1 MSLHGA
7 LTRGPRAALVLTAAV
22 LTFTAAP
29 AFAQLSRIG
38 DTVLTLGGSGARTT
52 ADTAYDPVNDIY
64 LVVSG
69 SGPVYGVFVN
79 ASNQAVSSTF
89 TIYDGGSGFG
99 HFPRARY
106 STGVSN
112 GVGGS
117 GGFLVTW
124 TNGINTGLNSVRGR
138 IVAFGGG
145 APRIIS
151 GVQSIS
157 DLSAGSV
164 FMENRAT
171 IAYSRSSGRF
181 LVAWTTE
188 QFAIQGRLL
197 DANGTPLGSVVTYEP
212 GLSRDPALTWNPA
225 TNEFGMVNTGF
236 SGAPYAQFRRIRVS
250 DAVGFGRSTFGYS
263 ATGTFATGIDVN
275 SSNQYV
281 MTWGVSPG
289 TYSTMFDANGTQL
302 TSPTLVAGSLGG
314 DLSMGLGYN
323 PVSNSFLAV
332 APAGSR
338 TISAASGSRAT
349 ARP

>member
-1 MSLHGA
+1 MSLHTV
-7 LTRGPRAALVLTAAV
+7 LTRGPRAALVLTTAV
-22 LTFTAAP
+22 LTLTAAP

-52 ADTAYDPVNDIY
+52 ADTAYDPVSDIY

-112 GVGGS
+112 GVGGN

-124 TNGINTGLNSVRGR
+124 TNGINTGLNSIRGR

-145 APRIIS
+145 APHIVS
-151 GVQSIS
+151 SVLNIS
-157 DLSAGSV
+157 DLAAGSV

-171 IAYSRSSGRF
+171 IAYSRASGRF

-197 DANGTPLGSVVTYEP
+197 DATDIVRLPAGAHREETVADRVVCEAH
-212 GLSRDPALTWNPA
+212 GQIA
-225 TNEFGMVNTGF
+225 
-236 SGAPYAQFRRIRVS
+236 AQ
-250 DAVGFGRSTFGYS
+250 G
-263 ATGTFATGIDVN
+263 
-275 SSNQYV
+275 
-281 MTWGVSPG
+281 
-289 TYSTMFDANGTQL
+289 
-302 TSPTLVAGSLGG
+302 GG
-314 DLSMGLGYN
+314 DEG
-323 PVSNSFLAV
+323 
-332 APAGSR
+332 R
-338 TISAASGSRAT
+338 
-349 ARP
+349 